1 MDEENYA
8 HLLANPSHMKKKE
21 KKEYNYKLQADL
33 IVILNKLY
41 PDYKINEYCN
51 DIIFEKIE
59 KICRD
64 LFIDNTVNNI
74 VDNIISEVILDY
86 EKLQGISIE
95 EIIE

>member
-1 MDEENYA
+1 
-8 HLLANPSHMKKKE
+8 MK
-21 KKEYNYKLQADL
+21 YDGWRKLFTF
-33 IVILNKLY
+33 ISKSFLNKLY
-41 PDYKINEYCN
+41 PDYKINEYN

-95 EIIE
+95 